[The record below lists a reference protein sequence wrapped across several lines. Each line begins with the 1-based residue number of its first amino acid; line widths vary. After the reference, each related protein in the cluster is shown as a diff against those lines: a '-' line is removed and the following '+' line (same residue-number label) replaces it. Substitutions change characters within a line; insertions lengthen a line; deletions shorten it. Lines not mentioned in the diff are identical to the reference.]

1 MTLPLTRL
9 YTPVGQAEMDLDL
22 ASRFREFPPRLPE
35 QAIFYPVLT
44 EEYATQIARDWNTKD
59 EGWGFVGYGLRFK
72 CRRSFSVRTTCLL
85 WEAES
90 TANAGFQ
97 RTPCGN

>member
-1 MTLPLTRL
+1 
-9 YTPVGQAEMDLDL
+9 MDLIL

-59 EGWGFVGYGLRFK
+59 ECWGFVGYGLRFQVQAE
-72 CRRSFSVRTTCLL
+72 FLTTYDVPTMGGREHRECWIPADSLTGIERKYC
-85 WEAES
+85 W
-90 TANAGFQ
+90 GD
-97 RTPCGN
+97 